1 MITQPDIFN
10 SLEIK
15 QNMIAFLKGR
25 LIHKEPSHV
34 LIDVG
39 GVGYHVNISLQ
50 TFSAIKDQESI
61 SLFTH
66 LSIREDAHVLFGFST
81 EAEKKLFLH
90 LISVNGV
97 GPSTAIVMLSFMEVE
112 ELKAAIAREDI
123 ATLQRVKGIGGK
135 TAQRLIV
142 ELKDKLKKEVTEENG
157 SSTLGLHN
165 TIKQQALSALVTLGI
180 PRPAAEKSVDAILK
194 KSGNNLTLEDLVKQA
209 LKNA

>member
-1 MITQPDIFN
+1 
-10 SLEIK
+10 
-15 QNMIAFLKGR
+15 MIAFLKGR
-25 LIHKEPSHV
+25 LIQKEPSHV
-34 LIDVG
+34 VIDVN
-39 GVGYHVNISLQ
+39 GVGYHLNISLQ
-50 TFSAIKDQESI
+50 TFSAIKDQENI

-81 EAEKKLFLH
+81 EAEKRLFLH

-142 ELKDKLKKEVTEENG
+142 ELKDKLKKEVTEESG
-157 SSTLGLHN
+157 SSLLGLHN